1 MRIIAFLIIFSFV
14 NILQAQNEV
23 QADMNKNIQPTIM
36 VIPFAP
42 KGVQLRDAYEKNEL
56 VRIAVTKVKEG
67 FDSRGVNTIDL
78 RGKLKQSANTAA
90 MQDGQEE
97 SDKDDVIR
105 NSGADIY
112 VEVEATKDKSS
123 TGNSATV
130 IMTAYDAFS
139 GESFA
144 NKVSTSQ
151 KFYTDN
157 FDQLVQKALEKEIEN
172 FLNTINS
179 KFNDIVS
186 NGRTVTMNIGIEEGS
201 KFNFES
207 EVGKDGDLLS
217 EAIETWIQAH
227 SFKNYYHIQGITST
241 KLFFD
246 IVKVPLRDDEG
257 NNFRLSKFAGDFRK
271 YLNNVGLTTST
282 TYNGNNIVISIKSK

>member
-14 NILQAQNEV
+14 NLLHAQNEV

-90 MQDGQEE
+90 LQDGQEE

-130 IMTAYDAFS
+130 IMTAYDAF
-139 GESFA
+139 
-144 NKVSTSQ
+144 
-151 KFYTDN
+151 
-157 FDQLVQKALEKEIEN
+157 
-172 FLNTINS
+172 
-179 KFNDIVS
+179 
-186 NGRTVTMNIGIEEGS
+186 
-201 KFNFES
+201 
-207 EVGKDGDLLS
+207 
-217 EAIETWIQAH
+217 
-227 SFKNYYHIQGITST
+227 
-241 KLFFD
+241 
-246 IVKVPLRDDEG
+246 
-257 NNFRLSKFAGDFRK
+257 
-271 YLNNVGLTTST
+271 
-282 TYNGNNIVISIKSK
+282 

>member
-14 NILQAQNEV
+14 NLLHAQNEV

-90 MQDGQEE
+90 LQDGQEE

-157 FDQLVQKALEKEIEN
+157 FDQYHKLK
-172 FLNTINS
+172 
-179 KFNDIVS
+179 
-186 NGRTVTMNIGIEEGS
+186 
-201 KFNFES
+201 
-207 EVGKDGDLLS
+207 
-217 EAIETWIQAH
+217 IQ
-227 SFKNYYHIQGITST
+227 
-241 KLFFD
+241 
-246 IVKVPLRDDEG
+246 
-257 NNFRLSKFAGDFRK
+257 
-271 YLNNVGLTTST
+271 
-282 TYNGNNIVISIKSK
+282 